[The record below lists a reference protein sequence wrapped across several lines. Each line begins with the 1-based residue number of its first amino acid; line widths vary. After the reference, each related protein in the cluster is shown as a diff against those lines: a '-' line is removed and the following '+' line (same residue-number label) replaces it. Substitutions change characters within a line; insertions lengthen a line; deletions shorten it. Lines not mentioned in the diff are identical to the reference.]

1 MRRELTTAGAGPVST
16 SSRHARCAIRAGAM
30 LALTLSSVA
39 SAGPITVWF
48 QDGPPAEREILKADR
63 QTEGTLHLWS
73 YDLRYPPEPEVPT
86 DGERY
91 DELQEAVANGKDR
104 WNEFEIELPIARDL
118 DMVMSDIDLV
128 RSRRDRDELVRALLF
143 QGAAVS
149 RAFEPKAFP
158 TSEDARPFRR
168 AVGDVAVPRAWL
180 DAYALLDRDL
190 ERSDFIDGTAWI
202 DWQRYEDAIVGAAP
216 ATLTVPEGVGT
227 VHVDGSPVEPGEVAL
242 RPGRHWIHIV
252 QDGAVRG
259 RARVEVEPGAAVAF
273 PQRVD
278 DAALADAAAKVLE
291 GRKSGLDS
299 TLVDTLGDLAAHHEG
314 AVFLAAGEGSRAT
327 IVPFAAEAALVD
339 SKLITF
345 ALTGD
350 LGAGVLGTPLFDQ
363 NTTSDLMLAPSASA
377 GLGMELG
384 VSYFAVGAGVDAAL
398 TPGRTVTYGRPSA
411 NRNSAI
417 SSFAQ
422 PWGGIGAYFA
432 RPTGAT
438 VTAGLLATVQW
449 NMPAHLGY
457 GGRLAVGIPIDDSG
471 RSWFRIAVGGSY
483 GPDTLWDLGGDPQPM
498 VTGFLRLGLMG
509 RVTR

>member
-1 MRRELTTAGAGPVST
+1 MRRELTTAGARPASAT
-16 SSRHARCAIRAGAM
+16 AGLGAV
-30 LALTLSSVA
+30 LALLLSSTA

-48 QDGPPAEREILKADR
+48 QDGPPAEREVLKADR

-73 YDLRYPPEPEVPT
+73 YDLRYPPEPETPA
-86 DGERY
+86 DGAFY

-118 DMVMSDIDLV
+118 DMVLADLALV
-128 RSRRDRDELVRALLF
+128 RSRRDRDEIGRALLF
-143 QGAAVS
+143 QGAAVA
-149 RAFEPKAFP
+149 RAFEPKAFA

-168 AVGDVAVPRAWL
+168 VVGDTAVPRAWL
-180 DAYALLDRDL
+180 DAYGLLDRDL
-190 ERSDFIDGTAWI
+190 ERADFVDGTAWI
-202 DWQRYEDAIVGAAP
+202 DWQRFEDAIAAAAP
-216 ATLTVPEGVGT
+216 ATLTVPEGIGT
-227 VHVDGSPVEPGEVAL
+227 VHVDGIAVEAGEVSL

-259 RARVEVEPGAAVAF
+259 RSRIEVEAGAAVPF

-278 DAALADAAAKVLE
+278 DAALADAAARVLE
-291 GRKSGLDS
+291 GRKSGLDE
-299 TLVDTLGDLAAHHEG
+299 TLVDTLADLAAHHEG

-327 IVPFAAEAALVD
+327 VVPFASEAALVD
-339 SKLITF
+339 SKLVTF

-350 LGAGVLGTPLFDQ
+350 LGAGVLATPLFDQ
-363 NTTSDLMLAPSASA
+363 NTTTDLMLAPSASA

-384 VSYFAVGAGVDAAL
+384 ISYFAVGAGVDVAL
-398 TPGRTVTYGRPSA
+398 TPGRTVTFGRPSA

-422 PWGGIGAYFA
+422 PWGGLGVYFA
-432 RPTGAT
+432 RPTGAK
-438 VTAGLLATVQW
+438 VTAGLLGTVQW

-483 GPDTLWDLGGDPQPM
+483 GPDTLWDLGGDAQPM